1 MNTTNLKK
9 IGIIIFIAGLFIGV
23 LTTGLIIIINQSL
36 TQNSN
41 TIINNKSGINNT
53 IQSEDLFPRIEM
65 MTSFSG
71 NIIEKKSD
79 KELIVNLN
87 NKNITVILDE
97 NTKIV
102 KQSMKTPEQQ
112 RIDLENYN
120 RKRNENPEDQI
131 SPELPFLEVEVPF
144 NELKSDSN
152 IRVMSEDNVIGK
164 SEVKAL
170 RIIYNNNNVE

>member
-1 MNTTNLKK
+1 
-9 IGIIIFIAGLFIGV
+9 
-23 LTTGLIIIINQSL
+23 
-36 TQNSN
+36 
-41 TIINNKSGINNT
+41 
-53 IQSEDLFPRIEM
+53 M

-170 RIIYNNNNVE
+170 RIIFNNNNVE